1 MNNTRRKQIAEIV
14 AALDELDLDSILGD
28 AEVVRDE
35 EQEYLDYMPESIK
48 NGDKGSM
55 AEEAVN
61 ALDSAVSNIEDAI
74 AYLRDAIDALNEAT
88 NN

>member
-14 AALDELDLDSILGD
+14 AALDGLDLDSILGD

-55 AEEAVN
+55 AEEAVS

-88 NN
+88 N

>member
-35 EQEYLDYMPESIK
+35 EQEYL
-48 NGDKGSM
+48 
-55 AEEAVN
+55 
-61 ALDSAVSNIEDAI
+61 LDSAVSNIEDAI
-74 AYLRDAIDALNEAT
+74 AYLRDAIAALNETT
-88 NN
+88 N